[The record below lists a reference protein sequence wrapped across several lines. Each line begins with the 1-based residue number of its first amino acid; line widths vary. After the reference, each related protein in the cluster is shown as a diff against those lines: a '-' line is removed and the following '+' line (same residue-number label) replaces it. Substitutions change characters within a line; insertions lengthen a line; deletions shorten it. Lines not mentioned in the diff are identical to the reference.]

1 MRCTSNKSETYPN
14 PFFHLYRPALVL
26 IYALCG
32 KDWRAFWL
40 WVWARLHSG
49 EQNKRMGVTIQTSCA
64 ERSMCVP
71 NSLLHPALTP
81 FYSLLPSV
89 SISLSSCP
97 PLFSDRKS
105 VSIGAR
111 KSRATGHATSRCV
124 TVHLNPRGTRDRER
138 KTWKTERERER
149 CICIAP
155 SVPCCSNKHKSNAGK
170 PSTCINIYLRFESE
184 PKSLSQSY
192 DA

>member
-1 MRCTSNKSETYPN
+1 MRCTSNKSEKYQNT
-14 PFFHLYRPALVL
+14 FFQLYRPALVL
-26 IYALCG
+26 IYVLCG
-32 KDWRAFWL
+32 KDWWAFWL
-40 WVWARLHSG
+40 RVWARLHSG

-71 NSLLHPALTP
+71 NSLLRPALTP
-81 FYSLLPSV
+81 FFSLLPSV

-97 PLFSDRKS
+97 PLFSDRQS

-138 KTWKTERERER
+138 KTGKTERERER
-149 CICIAP
+149 QRQSAFALHRLCRVAP
-155 SVPCCSNKHKSNAGK
+155 TNTNQTQANLPHA
-170 PSTCINIYLRFESE
+170 
-184 PKSLSQSY
+184 
-192 DA
+192 